1 MEVPLI
7 SKQQQ
12 SGLDADTQTAASGSS
27 QDRTPPVFY
36 TFVLVALSTTEGF
49 NLGYMESLSGIFR
62 ERNMSSAQIAQL
74 SLLMYPF
81 LLSFLGAPIVDRYYS
96 SSFGKR
102 KSYLVP
108 CKFIIAIAEFW
119 FSFKI
124 DHLVATNSVTTIALT
139 LFAVGLVQL
148 FDFNALSG
156 LRYELY
162 GPSHTG
168 LASFTLY
175 SGLLFGNF
183 FGYHLFVLFNSDYV
197 CRDVLGISDKALVSH
212 AMLIRFFATVNFL
225 SGIGAYMMDEVGYI
239 NSLKTAEKKED
250 TPLAV
255 ANQETE
261 HLERDVK
268 LKQKG
273 PKKIRELEI
282 LSPEPVPRK
291 QTPTDQTVAAQI
303 PANPDQRLSTWKLA
317 KTLVQNPL
325 HRRAVL
331 WVMFSCSGAMALRAT
346 VSLQLIK
353 KGMQREHIVMMLG
366 ANAICAVTNNF
377 LLKRFMKV
385 GQIIRFCTLFLI
397 LYLLVIFV
405 DYANIIT
412 FDRENH
418 YTRALVL
425 YFVGIFFEGACPW
438 MSYQIGYITAITYPK
453 FAATYSTT
461 FMGMINLGKFI
472 PISTT
477 LALLDS
483 VNYTVLFFTLD
494 LANIAF
500 LVLTFKS
507 LACPIDDTPIEEYHK
522 VLQQAADEEADELRL
537 KQNK

>member
-1 MEVPLI
+1 MQVPLVT
-7 SKQQQ
+7 KQEA
-12 SGLDADTQTAASGSS
+12 ADGSAGTPAAA
-27 QDRTPPVFY
+27 QRKCPDRTPPVFY

-62 ERNMSSAQIAQL
+62 ERHMSSAQIAQL

-81 LLSFLGAPIVDRYYS
+81 LLSFLGAPIVDKYYS
-96 SSFGKR
+96 ESFGKR

-197 CRDVLGISDKALVSH
+197 CRDVLGISDTALVSH

-225 SGIGAYMMDEVGYI
+225 SGVGAYMMDEVGYI
-239 NSLKTAEKKED
+239 NSLKQESSS
-250 TPLAV
+250 AV
-255 ANQETE
+255 VAYNQEE
-261 HLERDVK
+261 SQQLGSANRSK
-268 LKQKG
+268 
-273 PKKIRELEI
+273 
-282 LSPEPVPRK
+282 
-291 QTPTDQTVAAQI
+291 
-303 PANPDQRLSTWKLA
+303 NPDDPSMREMKAIGAAVHNDQSLGPQPTNTKPKRDHQLSTWKLA

-405 DYANIIT
+405 DYANIVT

-438 MSYQIGYITAITYPK
+438 MSYQIGYITATTYPK

-500 LVLTFKS
+500 LVLTFRS

-522 VLQQAADEEADELRL
+522 VLQQAADEEAMEISS
-537 KQNK
+537 KPNM

>member
-1 MEVPLI
+1 MQVPLVA
-7 SKQQQ
+7 KQEQFEM
-12 SGLDADTQTAASGSS
+12 SAIEGGAGSEASDS
-27 QDRTPPVFY
+27 DRTPPVFY

-62 ERNMSSAQIAQL
+62 ERQMSSAQIAQL

-81 LLSFLGAPIVDRYYS
+81 LLSFLGAPIVDKYYS
-96 SSFGKR
+96 ATFGKR

-162 GPSHTG
+162 GPKHTG

-183 FGYHLFVLFNSDYV
+183 FGYHLFVLFNSDYA
-197 CRDVLGISDKALVSH
+197 CRDVMGISDKALMSH
-212 AMLIRFFATVNFL
+212 SMLIRFFATVNFL
-225 SGIGAYMMDEVGYI
+225 SGVGAYLIDEVGYI
-239 NSLKTAEKKED
+239 KSLNASKARAEQKASLNPEEQDGEGILKEKTPKIDREMDILGVENEARNLTATEERQGLIAKE
-250 TPLAV
+250 
-255 ANQETE
+255 ET
-261 HLERDVK
+261 
-268 LKQKG
+268 
-273 PKKIRELEI
+273 
-282 LSPEPVPRK
+282 
-291 QTPTDQTVAAQI
+291 
-303 PANPDQRLSTWKLA
+303 LSTFKLA
-317 KTLVQNPL
+317 KTLIQNPL

-353 KGMQREHIVMMLG
+353 QGMQREHIVMMLG
-366 ANAICAVTNNF
+366 LNALCAVTNNF

-385 GQIIRFCTLFLI
+385 GQIIRFCTLFLV

-405 DYANIIT
+405 DYTNIMT
-412 FDRENH
+412 FDKENH
-418 YTRALVL
+418 YRRALIL

-438 MSYQIGYITAITYPK
+438 MSYQIGYITATTYPK

-461 FMGMINLGKFI
+461 FMGLVNLGKFI

-500 LVLTFKS
+500 LLLTYRS
-507 LACPIDDTPIEEYHK
+507 LACQIDDTPIEEYHK
-522 VLQQAADEEADELRL
+522 VIQQAAAEEA
-537 KQNK
+537 KQESEKVNQ